1 MYKIDS
7 CRLIIPEKIIES
19 YKVFNKKN
27 IITNENEID
36 TLIDVSKKR
45 MNLLKFKYKRFNFNV
60 YIIENVFY
68 LKNVDENI
76 NLSVLFSAKVAQ
88 NYFDGIK
95 REDFLYLLK
104 LLHQNEIVVFKSLD
118 EDYLFKNIKI
128 KDIDICNDFVSSQS
142 TIKSALTFLDQQI
155 EKKVLF
161 INQKIGFGKTLNLKK
176 DIDIC
181 NDFVS
186 SQSTIKS
193 ALTFLDQQIEKKVLF
208 INQKIG
214 FGKTLNLKKDID
226 ILQINRRA
234 NQSLKYPYLKLYNK
248 TKELFFHD
256 ESYFIHEFFN
266 DYAKFIADSLKLDF
280 SDKQQNDEK
289 RFRLQTFLKYD
300 VKEMNRQILRLEFT
314 IRDAKDFTKTDD
326 LLSTFLNTFSDE
338 DYTIF
343 YFDKIF
349 KKYFNIKAPK
359 SNEDIENLAKNIY
372 IPDELTDDKEVDEGS
387 YFQYVLKLKNENKF
401 FTLLL
406 FHIYNN
412 VAKISDYQID
422 IYNIFQITLKMI
434 ENNTERSRLK
444 KKFSEL
450 INISMLMFLEQKNE
464 ALTFKDENEDV

>member
-128 KDIDICNDFVSSQS
+128 
-142 TIKSALTFLDQQI
+142 
-155 EKKVLF
+155 
-161 INQKIGFGKTLNLKK
+161 K

-349 KKYFNIKAPK
+349 KKYFNIKSPK

>member
-128 KDIDICNDFVSSQS
+128 
-142 TIKSALTFLDQQI
+142 
-155 EKKVLF
+155 
-161 INQKIGFGKTLNLKK
+161 K

-349 KKYFNIKAPK
+349 KKYFNIKSPK
-359 SNEDIENLAKNIY
+359 SNEDIENIAKNIY
-372 IPDELTDDKEVDEGS
+372 IPDELTDDQEVDEGS

>member
-7 CRLIIPEKIIES
+7 CRLIIPEKIIEK

-104 LLHQNEIVVFKSLD
+104 LLHKNEIVVFKSLD

-128 KDIDICNDFVSSQS
+128 KDIDICNDFVSTQN

-155 EKKVLF
+155 EKKL
-161 INQKIGFGKTLNLKK
+161 
-176 DIDIC
+176 
-181 NDFVS
+181 
-186 SQSTIKS
+186 
-193 ALTFLDQQIEKKVLF
+193 LF

-226 ILQINRRA
+226 ILQINRRT

-266 DYAKFIADSLKLDF
+266 DYAKFIADSLNLDF

-289 RFRLQTFLKYD
+289 RHRLQTFLKYD

-314 IRDAKDFTKTDD
+314 IRDAKDFTKIDD

-338 DYTIF
+338 DYSIF
-343 YFDKIF
+343 YFDNIF

-359 SNEDIENLAKNIY
+359 SNEDIENIAKNIY
-372 IPDELTDDKEVDEGS
+372 IPDELTDKEVDEGS
-387 YFQYVLKLKNENKF
+387 YFQQVLKLKNENKF

-406 FHIYNN
+406 FHIYSN
-412 VAKISDYQID
+412 VEKISDYQID
-422 IYNIFQITLKMI
+422 VYNIFQITLKMI

-444 KKFSEL
+444 KKYTEL

-464 ALTFKDENEDV
+464 ALTFKTDDENEDV

>member
-128 KDIDICNDFVSSQS
+128 
-142 TIKSALTFLDQQI
+142 
-155 EKKVLF
+155 
-161 INQKIGFGKTLNLKK
+161 K

-359 SNEDIENLAKNIY
+359 SNEDIENIAKNIY

-387 YFQYVLKLKNENKF
+387 YFQHVLKLKNENKF

>member
-128 KDIDICNDFVSSQS
+128 
-142 TIKSALTFLDQQI
+142 
-155 EKKVLF
+155 
-161 INQKIGFGKTLNLKK
+161 K

>member
-128 KDIDICNDFVSSQS
+128 
-142 TIKSALTFLDQQI
+142 
-155 EKKVLF
+155 
-161 INQKIGFGKTLNLKK
+161 K

-387 YFQYVLKLKNENKF
+387 YFQHVLKLKNENKF